1 MAADKSLIQGAAA
14 LAQADSEMGSALTK
28 GVAAGSTPVI
38 KQFMQN
44 IEKENQLND
53 QLVANAEAIN
63 MKIMTDPKAGGEYH
77 DDLKLAAQNTRSEIL
92 TIAKNKDLSR
102 TERNKLITEKV
113 DGFNSLTSKY
123 LIGQK
128 IEQDFTDNIALG
140 KFSNENTALKED
152 AATISEYFK
161 GEGELDRTA
170 TGFVFKNWNGTKE
183 NKEISFEELKNFL
196 PKKIDQN
203 ALTKMEGDVERLA
216 KKKYN
221 TDEEFNGAIK
231 IEMNGYS
238 IDERKNLLSNKLQ
251 YGDVSGL
258 SEEQV
263 NTKFEQLYTENVKGM
278 VQPEKPDALG
288 VSQLNRADDIAGV
301 TRTLNEINKIQ
312 PQYTGERFKIN
323 NLPTGF
329 RLEYNEYED
338 GDIKPVIARGT
349 QKFEI
354 NGNESPEQIREI
366 LRGFYVDKI
375 ERYNIDVPQYIP
387 PKPPI
392 INQ

>member
-14 LAQADSEMGSALTK
+14 LAQADSAMGSALTK
-28 GVAAGSTPVI
+28 GAAAGSAPVI

-44 IEKENQLND
+44 IEKENKLND
-53 QLVANAEAIN
+53 QLLANAEAIN

-102 TERNKLITEKV
+102 TERNRLITEKV
-113 DGFNSLTSKY
+113 DGFNSVTSKY

-140 KFSNENTALKED
+140 GFSNENTALKED

-258 SEEQV
+258 SEEQI

-301 TRTLNEINKIQ
+301 TRTLNEINKIK
-312 PQYTGERFKIN
+312 PTYFGNKLRIN

-329 RLEYNEYED
+329 RLEYVDYED
-338 GDIKPVIARGT
+338 GTSKPIIARGT
-349 QKFEI
+349 QKFQI
-354 NGNESPEQIREI
+354 DGKPNAEQLREI

-375 ERYNIDVPQYIP
+375 ERYNIDIPQYTP

-392 INQ
+392 IN

>member
-14 LAQADSEMGSALTK
+14 LAQADSAMGSALTK
-28 GVAAGSTPVI
+28 GAAAGSAPVI

-44 IEKENQLND
+44 IEKENKLND

-102 TERNKLITEKV
+102 SERNRLITEKV
-113 DGFNSLTSKY
+113 DDFNSLTSKY

-140 KFSNENTALKED
+140 GFSNENTALKED

-170 TGFVFKNWNGTKE
+170 TGFIFKNWNGTKE

-196 PKKIDQN
+196 PKKIDQK

-251 YGDVSGL
+251 YGDISGL

-263 NTKFEQLYTENVKGM
+263 NAKFEQLYTENVKGM

-301 TRTLNEINKIQ
+301 TRTLNEINKIK
-312 PQYTGERFKIN
+312 PTYFGNKLRIN

-329 RLEYNEYED
+329 RLEYIDYED
-338 GDIKPVIARGT
+338 GSSKPVIARGT
-349 QKFEI
+349 QKFQI
-354 NGNESPEQIREI
+354 DGKPNAEQLREI

>member
-14 LAQADSEMGSALTK
+14 LAQADSAMGSALTK
-28 GVAAGSTPVI
+28 GAAAGSAPVI

-140 KFSNENTALKED
+140 GFSNENTALKED

-170 TGFVFKNWNGTKE
+170 TGFIFKNWNGTKE

-196 PKKIDQN
+196 PKKIDQK

-251 YGDVSGL
+251 YGDISGL

-278 VQPEKPDALG
+278 VQPEKVDALG

-301 TRTLNEINKIQ
+301 TRTLNQINKIE
-312 PQYTGERFKIN
+312 PQYTGDRFKIK

-338 GDIKPVIARGT
+338 GTIKPVIARGT
-349 QKFEI
+349 QKFQI
-354 NGNESPEQIREI
+354 DGKPNAEQLREI

-375 ERYNIDVPQYIP
+375 ERYNIDVPQYTP
-387 PKPPI
+387 PKPPV
-392 INQ
+392 IN

>member
-1 MAADKSLIQGAAA
+1 MRRW
-14 LAQADSEMGSALTK
+14 
-28 GVAAGSTPVI
+28 V
-38 KQFMQN
+38 
-44 IEKENQLND
+44 
-53 QLVANAEAIN
+53 
-63 MKIMTDPKAGGEYH
+63 
-77 DDLKLAAQNTRSEIL
+77 
-92 TIAKNKDLSR
+92 
-102 TERNKLITEKV
+102 
-113 DGFNSLTSKY
+113 
-123 LIGQK
+123 GQK

-140 KFSNENTALKED
+140 GFSNENTALKED

-183 NKEISFEELKNFL
+183 NKEISFEELKNYL
-196 PKKIDQN
+196 PKKIDQK
-203 ALTKMEGDVERLA
+203 ALTKMEGDAEKLA

-221 TDEEFNGAIK
+221 TEEDFNAAIK
-231 IEMNGYS
+231 IEMNGYN

-251 YGDVSGL
+251 YGDISGL

-278 VQPEKPDALG
+278 VQPEKLDPLG

-301 TRTLNEINKIQ
+301 TRTLNQINKIK
-312 PQYTGERFKIN
+312 PTYFGNKLRIN

-329 RLEYNEYED
+329 RLEYIDYED
-338 GDIKPVIARGT
+338 GSSKPVIARGT
-349 QKFEI
+349 QKFQI
-354 NGNESPEQIREI
+354 DGKPNAEQLREI

-375 ERYNIDVPQYIP
+375 ERYNIDVPQYTP